1 MHATLDELLEHS
13 QHGLLWVGQDGT
25 IRHINSQGGQR
36 TGLALGRKLFDPDLK
51 RALVE
56 VITSRTPKVVKAIGA
71 APRPGAAPAELN
83 CRVLPGL
90 AKDDAF
96 VVVQAEG
103 ADSGGVAFDN
113 LMQVIRTDLRDPLR
127 QAQQALAGALRTGVA
142 NDMKVAGEH
151 VDSLIKLVEKLVDLA
166 AVWRSDALMSA
177 DRIELWPLLQQC
189 WAEVEP
195 LAQQRSVTARL
206 QVEGELKD
214 LAVLYGSEQWLKR
227 VFTECLEMAV
237 RGVPAGGALEIEHR
251 QMGARA
257 IIMLRDVGVFS
268 QEEVK
273 GVALT
278 GGAPAQAAGTETPK
292 RPVGEAI
299 GLQLAEHIISLHGGQ
314 LREEDEGGLHT
325 FVIDLPTGAPHQFDS
340 SQLDIAQAQ
349 QYAKDLAA
357 LMARARDRKAQANKP
372 A

>member
-56 VITSRTPKVVKAIGA
+56 VITSRTPMVVKAIGA
-71 APRPGAAPAELN
+71 APRPGAAPAELS

-96 VVVQAEG
+96 VVVQSEG
-103 ADSGGVAFDN
+103 VDSGGAAFDN

-127 QAQQALAGALRTGVA
+127 LAQQAVQGALKTGVA
-142 NDMKVAGEH
+142 NDMKVAGEQ
-151 VDSLIKLVEKLVDLA
+151 VDTLMKVVEKLVDLA
-166 AVWRSDALMSA
+166 AVWRSDSLMAA

-206 QVEGELKD
+206 QVEGELSD
-214 LAVLYGSEQWLKR
+214 LAALYGSEQWLKR
-227 VFTECLEMAV
+227 VFKECLEMAV
-237 RGVPAGGALEIEHR
+237 RGVPAGGGLEIEHR
-251 QMGARA
+251 QMGGRA
-257 IIMLRDVGVFS
+257 IIMLRDVGVFTP
-268 QEEVK
+268 EEVK
-273 GVALT
+273 GVELT
-278 GGAPAQAAGTETPK
+278 GGPVKAAGAATPK

-299 GLQLAEHIISLHGGQ
+299 GLQLAQHIISLHGGQ

-357 LMARARDRKAQANKP
+357 LMARARDRKAQAQKP
-372 A
+372 D

>member
-206 QVEGELKD
+206 QVEGELKT
-214 LAVLYGSEQWLKR
+214 LPS
-227 VFTECLEMAV
+227 CMAV
-237 RGVPAGGALEIEHR
+237 SNGSSACSRSAWRWRCVAYLPAAPSRSSIG
-251 QMGARA
+251 
-257 IIMLRDVGVFS
+257 
-268 QEEVK
+268 K
-273 GVALT
+273 W
-278 GGAPAQAAGTETPK
+278 APAPSSCCATSAFSRK
-292 RPVGEAI
+292 RKSKVWP
-299 GLQLAEHIISLHGGQ
+299 
-314 LREEDEGGLHT
+314 
-325 FVIDLPTGAPHQFDS
+325 
-340 SQLDIAQAQ
+340 
-349 QYAKDLAA
+349 
-357 LMARARDRKAQANKP
+357 
-372 A
+372 

>member
-1 MHATLDELLEHS
+1 MHATLNELLEHS

-25 IRHINSQGGQR
+25 IRHINTQGGQR

-56 VITSRTPKVVKAIGA
+56 VITSRTPMVVKAIGA

-96 VVVQAEG
+96 VVVLSDAS
-103 ADSGGVAFDN
+103 DSGGAAFDN

-127 QAQQALAGALRTGVA
+127 LAQQAVSGALKTGVA
-142 NDMKVAGEH
+142 HDMKVAGEQ
-151 VDSLIKLVEKLVDLA
+151 VDGLMKVVKKLVDLA
-166 AVWRSDALMSA
+166 AVWRSDALMA
-177 DRIELWPLLQQC
+177 TDRIELWPLLQQC

-206 QVEGELKD
+206 QVEGELSN

-227 VFTECLEMAV
+227 VFQECLEMAV
-237 RGVPAGGALEIEHR
+237 RGVPAGGGLEIEHR
-251 QMGARA
+251 QMGGRA

-268 QEEVK
+268 QEDVK
-273 GVALT
+273 GVELT
-278 GGAPAQAAGTETPK
+278 GGPAKPGAAAPK
-292 RPVGEAI
+292 RAVGEAI
-299 GLQLAEHIISLHGGQ
+299 GLQLAQHIISLHGGQ

-372 A
+372 D